1 MATVKKSITVTD
13 QQEAWIQAQLAEGHY
28 ATDSELIR
36 EAIRE
41 KQLRS
46 AEIDRIRA
54 ALIQAEASGFSEQD
68 KDTIQAAVKDELRR
82 DGAL

>member
-13 QQEAWIQAQLAEGHY
+13 QQEAWIQAQLADGHY

-41 KQLRS
+41 KQLRT

-54 ALIQAEASGFSEQD
+54 ALTRAEGNVCNDNYRDWSA
-68 KDTIQAAVKDELRR
+68 TIGMTD
-82 DGAL
+82 

>member
-54 ALIQAEASGFSEQD
+54 ALTQAEGSGFSEQG
-68 KDTIQAAVKDELRR
+68 KDAIRAAVQDDLRR